1 MVVVDVSYFAGVVRM
16 VSSTFDAD
24 HNRRFVIRPNQS
36 LSWRDAQ
43 VFFLGICLVS
53 LTIALAF
60 TLLGFW
66 PVLPMAG
73 AELIA
78 LGGAL
83 YVCALRGQRR
93 EVISV
98 YGDRIIV
105 EKGRQ
110 EPERQWLVKRT
121 WVQIKLLRPE
131 ISWYPS
137 RLVIRSCGRDIEVG
151 GFLTEQERECLANDL
166 CRSIGVSSSVM
177 A

>member
-1 MVVVDVSYFAGVVRM
+1 M

-24 HNRRFVIRPNQS
+24 HNCRFVIRPNQS
-36 LSWRDAQ
+36 LSWREAQ
-43 VFFLGICLVS
+43 IFFLGICLVS

-60 TLLGFW
+60 TLMGFW
-66 PVLPMAG
+66 PILPMAG

-78 LGGAL
+78 LGLAL

-98 YGDRIIV
+98 YGDSIVV

-110 EPERQWLVKRT
+110 EPERQWLAKRT
-121 WVQIKLLRPE
+121 WVQIKLLRAQV
-131 ISWYPS
+131 SWYPS

-151 GFLTEQERECLANDL
+151 GFLTEQERQRLANDL
-166 CRSIGVSSSVM
+166 CRSIGASR
-177 A
+177 